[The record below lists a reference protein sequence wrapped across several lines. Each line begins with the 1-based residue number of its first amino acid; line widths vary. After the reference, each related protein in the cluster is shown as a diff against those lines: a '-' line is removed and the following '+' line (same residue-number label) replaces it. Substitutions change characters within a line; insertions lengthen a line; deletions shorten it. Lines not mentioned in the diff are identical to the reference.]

1 MSPASCWSTVMS
13 STGGV
18 HRNDIEFKGSEKCF
32 PGAKRKA
39 FLNMPFGEH
48 GAVKIHTPSPHRHDP
63 PHRLLIGPTGNG
75 KITALGDHLGQMRER
90 QDSAVMFDL
99 TGTEC

>member
-13 STGGV
+13 STGGL
-18 HRNDIEFKGSEKCF
+18 HRKDIALKGSEKCF
-32 PGAKRKA
+32 PGVKRKA

-48 GAVKIHTPSPHRHDP
+48 GAVKIHTPSPHRLNP

-99 TGTEC
+99 TGA